1 MLYVDVKKTGE
12 NIDALRKSKGLSI
25 TQLSEAMDYGAS
37 YQAVYKWVTGHNLP
51 SIDNLVVLASL
62 LDTSMD
68 DIIVVERR

>member
-12 NIDALRKSKGLSI
+12 NIDALRKKKGLTI
-25 TQLSEAMDYGAS
+25 TQLSEAMDYTAS
-37 YQAVYKWVTGHNLP
+37 YQAVYKWVMGYNLP

-68 DIIVVERR
+68 DIIAVERR